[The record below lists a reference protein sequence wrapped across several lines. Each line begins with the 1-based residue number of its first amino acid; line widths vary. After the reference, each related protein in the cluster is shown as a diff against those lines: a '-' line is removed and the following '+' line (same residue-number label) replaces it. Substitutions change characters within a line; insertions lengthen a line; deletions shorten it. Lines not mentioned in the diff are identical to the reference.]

1 MPRQE
6 NSFTK
11 AFLPGL
17 ILGIVVG
24 GFAGAYLTGGGG
36 GPTIEPPKAGAH
48 TSTPRPRDG
57 GEGGETP
64 LVNPAPVIEQGTAP
78 TDGAKPTTPPAN
90 DPNTPANTP
99 TNTPA
104 TDPKAPAANPPAN
117 TPAEAPAANPG
128 KPVEP
133 K

>member
-24 GFAGAYLTGGGG
+24 GFAGAYLTGGGT
-36 GPTIEPPKAGAH
+36 GPTIEPPKAGA
-48 TSTPRPRDG
+48 TTGAGRPRDS
-57 GEGGETP
+57 GETP
-64 LVNPAPVIEQGTAP
+64 PVIPVPVIDQGAADGGQAGTPAV
-78 TDGAKPTTPPAN
+78 TDPKTPTTDPTNAPAADPKAPPANPPAN
-90 DPNTPANTP
+90 DPG
-99 TNTPA
+99 A
-104 TDPKAPAANPPAN
+104 T
-117 TPAEAPAANPG
+117 PAANPG
-128 KPVEP
+128 KPLEP

>member
-24 GFAGAYLTGGGG
+24 GFAGAYLTGGGTG
-36 GPTIEPPKAGAH
+36 AMIEPPKAGAH
-48 TSTPRPRDG
+48 TGGSRPRDS
-57 GEGGETP
+57 GETP
-64 LVNPAPVIEQGTAP
+64 VVNPVPVIEQGAGS
-78 TDGAKPTTPPAN
+78 TDGVAPSATDPKTPANDLPKAPPVDPKAPAVNPPAN
-90 DPNTPANTP
+90 DPG
-99 TNTPA
+99 A
-104 TDPKAPAANPPAN
+104 TPAANPS
-117 TPAEAPAANPG
+117 
-128 KPVEP
+128 KPLEP